1 MYRKLDRKA
10 IKLRYPCTWVGF
22 SSYFCVILQV
32 LNTYDDGM
40 NFIATLVLLIGISAG
55 SSYFYRQHAARIKPQ
70 PDGTVRA
77 KLPGWY
83 IAFGYFLIAAGVF
96 LAFASLI
103 LSSGSNPMPL
113 NMAIGFPAMTFGLG
127 IVTILMGQ
135 RQYIETGVDY
145 IERRAWYGKVTRIP
159 FHEIDS
165 YSYSPAGLG
174 GWLVLKAADR
184 RRIAF
189 NSRFLR
195 GERVIAALAFRQING
210 RWPSPYN
217 QEEQRVLGEE
227 SSLRAAQQYLAKT
240 PKARGLRR

>member
-1 MYRKLDRKA
+1 M
-10 IKLRYPCTWVGF
+10 
-22 SSYFCVILQV
+22 
-32 LNTYDDGM
+32 NTYDDGM
-40 NFIATLVLLIGISAG
+40 SFIATLVLLIGISAG
-55 SSYFYRQHAARIKPQ
+55 SSYFYSQHAARIKPQ

-96 LAFASLI
+96 LAFASLV

-135 RQYIETGVDY
+135 RQYVETGVDY

-174 GWLVLKAADR
+174 GWLVLKTADR

-195 GERVIAALAFRQING
+195 GERMIAALAFRQING
-210 RWPSPYN
+210 RWPSPTSPEDQQVLV
-217 QEEQRVLGEE
+217 QEA
-227 SSLRAAQQYLAKT
+227 SLAAAPQYLTENPIGQNLSAQQV
-240 PKARGLRR
+240 

>member
-1 MYRKLDRKA
+1 
-10 IKLRYPCTWVGF
+10 
-22 SSYFCVILQV
+22 
-32 LNTYDDGM
+32 
-40 NFIATLVLLIGISAG
+40 
-55 SSYFYRQHAARIKPQ
+55 
-70 PDGTVRA
+70 
-77 KLPGWY
+77 
-83 IAFGYFLIAAGVF
+83 
-96 LAFASLI
+96 
-103 LSSGSNPMPL
+103 MPL

-174 GWLVLKAADR
+174 GWLVLKTANR

-189 NSRFLR
+189 NYRFLR
-195 GERVIAALAFRQING
+195 GERVIAALAFRQNNG

-217 QEEQRVLGEE
+217 QEEQRVLEEE

-240 PKARGLRR
+240 PRARGLRR